1 MSHALTTAQKFRA
14 YRSIEQFGIENL
26 KLLECEPEAIAY
38 GKVRV
43 KLRAASLNFRDLM
56 VAKGQYN
63 PKWKTPLGIIPLS
76 DGAGEVIEIGEGV
89 RRFKV
94 GDKVV
99 AAFMPE
105 WIAGDVDEEKAKSS
119 LGGAVDGVLT
129 TARLFDQEG
138 LLPIP
143 DHLNFEEA
151 ATLPC
156 AALTAWNA
164 LFVSDRLKH
173 GETVLLLGTGGV
185 SIFALQFAKMAG
197 ATVIITSSS
206 DEKLERAKK
215 LGADHLINYKNQP
228 DWEKKVLEL
237 TGGRGVDHVVEL
249 GGNGTLA
256 KSIRAVRIGG
266 HIALIGVLA
275 GGEGTDTRPLLMK
288 NIRLHGIFVGSRQ
301 MFEQMNKAIVAAKL
315 HPIIDC
321 TFAFEDSLKAF
332 SYLESGSHFG
342 KVVIKMA

>member
-1 MSHALTTAQKFRA
+1 MSHALTTAQKVRA
-14 YRSIEQFGIENL
+14 FRSIDQFGIENL
-26 KLLECEPEAIAY
+26 KLVEAEPEQISY

-43 KLRAASLNFRDLM
+43 KMHAASLNFRDLM
-56 VAKGQYN
+56 VAKGLYN

-76 DGAGEVIEIGEGV
+76 DGAGEVVEVGEGV
-89 RRFKV
+89 DRFKI
-94 GDKVV
+94 GDRVM
-99 AAFMPE
+99 ASFMPD
-105 WIAGDVDEEKAKSS
+105 WVAGEVTEQKAKTS

-129 TARLFDQEG
+129 TARLFDQQG
-138 LLPIP
+138 LVPIP
-143 DHLNFEEA
+143 AHLNYEEA

-156 AALTAWNA
+156 AAVTAWNG
-164 LFVSDRLKH
+164 LFVSDWVKP

-185 SIFALQFAKMAG
+185 SIFALQFARMAG
-197 ATVIITSSS
+197 ATTIITSSS

-237 TGGRGVDHVVEL
+237 TGGRGVDHVVEV

-275 GGEGTDTRPLLMK
+275 GGEGMDTRPLLMK
-288 NIRLHGIFVGSRQ
+288 NIRLHGIFVGSRE
-301 MFEQMNKAIVAAKL
+301 MFEQMNKAIVSAKL
-315 HPIIDC
+315 HPIIDR
-321 TFAFEDSLKAF
+321 TFAFEDTIKAF
-332 SYLESGSHFG
+332 SHLESGSHFG
-342 KVVIKMA
+342 KVVIKIA